1 MEPSMQYFI
10 FPTSSYTQH
19 PYSVFLGCVI
29 KTMQVSTAL
38 FLGTFGL
45 SFFIETSSLVLA
57 EEMGEAK
64 ELPRRVL
71 RHTPSISKEWTFEKY
86 GQSNTPSDFFATT
99 LGAGRPAEWT
109 LTKQDGAPSASHVLR
124 QSAPCSSDNCY
135 QVLISEK
142 VRAKYM
148 DLSVGILANF
158 GTPTSGAGLIFN
170 AQDGKN
176 FLAVLVYPATNT
188 AKAFQFIDGKPI
200 LLKEE
205 EVFPK
210 KRTPWHFMRIH
221 QTSIVSREV
230 VELSFDNKFLISL
243 EPKSLKSGN
252 VGLITTGD
260 GIFAFDNLKAVEI
273 TTGIPISRPP
283 AN

>member
-1 MEPSMQYFI
+1 MRCFLL
-10 FPTSSYTQH
+10 PTFSCTQN
-19 PYSVFLGCVI
+19 PYSALI
-29 KTMQVSTAL
+29 RQIIATMKIGAVL
-38 FLGTFGL
+38 FLGTFGSTL
-45 SFFIETSSLVLA
+45 FIEMGSLALA

-86 GQSNTPSDFFATT
+86 GQTSTPPDFFAET

-109 LTKQDGAPSASHVLR
+109 LAKQDGAPSHSHVLR
-124 QSAPCSSDNCY
+124 QSAPCSSDDCY
-135 QVLISEK
+135 QILISEK

-148 DLSVGILANF
+148 DLSVGILAHL

-200 LLKEE
+200 LLKEQ

-210 KRTPWHFMRIH
+210 KRSTWHFMRIH

-230 VELSFDNKFLISL
+230 VEFSFDNKFLMSL
-243 EPKSLKSGN
+243 EPKNLKSGN
-252 VGLITTGD
+252 VGLITTGN
-260 GIFAFDNLKAVEI
+260 GSFAFDNLRAVEI

-283 AN
+283 AY

>member
-1 MEPSMQYFI
+1 MRYSLFT
-10 FPTSSYTQH
+10 TSSCTRH
-19 PYSVFLGCVI
+19 SHSAFIGHVI
-29 KTMQVSTAL
+29 TTMKIVTAL
-38 FLGTFGL
+38 FLATFGSVL
-45 SFFIETSSLVLA
+45 FIEMGSLALA
-57 EEMGEAK
+57 EEMDKAK

-86 GQSNTPSDFFATT
+86 GQATTPPDFFAET

-109 LTKQDGAPSASHVLR
+109 LTKQDGAPSHSHVLR
-124 QSAPCSSDNCY
+124 QPTPCSSDHCY
-135 QVLISEK
+135 QMLISEK

-148 DLSVGILANF
+148 ELSVGILAEL
-158 GTPTSGAGLIFN
+158 GTPTSGAGLLFN

-200 LLKEE
+200 LIKEH

-210 KRTPWHFMRIH
+210 KRSTWHFMRIH

-230 VELSFDNKFLISL
+230 VELSFDNKFLMSL
-243 EPKSLKSGN
+243 EPKHLKSGN

-260 GIFAFDNLKAVEI
+260 GSFSFDNLRAVEI

-283 AN
+283 AY

>member
-1 MEPSMQYFI
+1 MRCFLL
-10 FPTSSYTQH
+10 PTFSRTQN
-19 PYSVFLGCVI
+19 PYSAFIRQVI
-29 KTMQVSTAL
+29 ATMKISAAL
-38 FLGTFGL
+38 FLGTFGSTL
-45 SFFIETSSLVLA
+45 FIEMGSLALA

-86 GQSNTPSDFFATT
+86 GQASTPPDFFAET

-109 LTKQDGAPSASHVLR
+109 LAKQDGAPSHSHVLR
-124 QSAPCSSDNCY
+124 QPTPCSSDDCY
-135 QVLISEK
+135 QILISEK

-148 DLSVGILANF
+148 DLSVGILANL

-200 LLKEE
+200 LLKEQ

-210 KRTPWHFMRIH
+210 KRTTWHFMRIY

-230 VELSFDNKFLISL
+230 VELSFDNKFLMSL
-243 EPKSLKSGN
+243 EPKNLESGN

-260 GIFAFDNLKAVEI
+260 GSFAFDNLRAVEV

-283 AN
+283 AY

>member
-1 MEPSMQYFI
+1 MQHCL
-10 FPTSSYTQH
+10 FPTSSYTQYRH
-19 PYSVFLGCVI
+19 ATFISRI
-29 KTMQVSTAL
+29 RTTMKISIAL
-38 FLGTFGL
+38 FLCTFGSAL
-45 SFFIETSSLVLA
+45 FIEMGSLA
-57 EEMGEAK
+57 SAKEMGKAK

-86 GQSNTPSDFFATT
+86 GQATTPPDFFSET

-109 LTKQDGAPSASHVLR
+109 LTKEDGAPSRSHVLR
-124 QSAPCSSDNCY
+124 QSTPCSSDNCY

-148 DLSVGILANF
+148 DLSVGMLANL

-200 LLKEE
+200 LIKEQ

-210 KRTPWHFMRIH
+210 KRSTWHFMRIH

-230 VELSFDNKFLISL
+230 VEFSFDNKFLMSL
-243 EPKSLKSGN
+243 EPKHLKSGN

-260 GIFAFDNLKAVEI
+260 GSFSFDNLRAVEI

-283 AN
+283 AY